1 MASCSSPNDA
11 IRLETDFIRHIIFF
25 GALTILL
32 RTDGGVDNFWV
43 GMVIKEGLRKV
54 CTSLRRLTVES
65 AVLSVSFQ
73 PGLQIKIDIR

>member
-1 MASCSSPNDA
+1 MTYN
-11 IRLETDFIRHIIFF
+11 IF